1 MTEQLKYIKRK
12 SESIYQRLSPF
23 LYNANLDI
31 RKSLWQVFIQPL
43 FEFILPLYRCEPA
56 LNNKSKADSVIRG
69 SFKLFTGLKSN
80 TANTVVDVLSGYDFK
95 RRAELVYK
103 ISMLKWTFR
112 KSG

>member
-1 MTEQLKYIKRK
+1 LQEENYK
-12 SESIYQRLSPF
+12 
-23 LYNANLDI
+23 
-31 RKSLWQVFIQPL
+31 
-43 FEFILPLYRCEPA
+43 PA

-80 TANTVVDVLSGYDFK
+80 TANIVVDVLSGYDFK